1 MLGVKWA
8 YINHQGSIAIGS
20 FIIALIRF
28 IKYTFYYLAKK
39 LEKSSGENPVVKA
52 AVKCAICVLNCIER
66 VCDYLNEAGFCYM
79 AVTGDH
85 FFKAAW
91 NAFLLNLKHGLKFV
105 FANMLAKVF
114 IFIGKIGIVAA
125 NLVCFYFL
133 MKSRGDLEEVPLPI
147 YPALVVG
154 VMTYLASS
162 LFLSLFDKAVM
173 ALLTSVCIDID
184 YNNGEPQFGPATF
197 HDNYVKKLG
206 GEDEE

>member
-1 MLGVKWA
+1 
-8 YINHQGSIAIGS
+8 
-20 FIIALIRF
+20 
-28 IKYTFYYLAKK
+28 
-39 LEKSSGENPVVKA
+39 
-52 AVKCAICVLNCIER
+52 
-66 VCDYLNEAGFCYM
+66 M

-133 MKSRGDLEEVPLPI
+133 MKSRGDLEEVPMPI
-147 YPALVVG
+147 YPVAVVG
-154 VMTYLASS
+154 IMTYLATS

-173 ALLTSVCIDID
+173 ALLTSLCVDLD
-184 YNNGEPQFGPATF
+184 FNNGEPKYGPATF
-197 HDNYVKKLG
+197 HDSYLKKM
-206 GEDEE
+206 EEKEEE